1 MEMQGIILQ
10 QALAAATIC
19 KVLVDLVRQTT
30 KCPTW
35 ILPILAI
42 LFGISSSLL
51 MSAATISDITI
62 AVVAQ
67 ACIAGILA
75 AGSAMGVT
83 ELQKRAL
90 Q

>member
-35 ILPILAI
+35 ILPVLAI
-42 LFGISSSLL
+42 LFGIGASLL
-51 MSAATISDITI
+51 MALATTSIIST

-67 ACIAGILA
+67 AIIAGILA

>member
-1 MEMQGIILQ
+1 MELQGLILQ

-19 KVLVDLVRQTT
+19 KIIVDLVRQTT

-35 ILPILAI
+35 ILPVLAI
-42 LFGISSSLL
+42 LFGILSSVFISLS
-51 MSAATISDITI
+51 MNPVINVTNF
-62 AVVAQ
+62 AQ
-67 ACIAGILA
+67 SVIAGILA

-90 Q
+90 